1 MEDVEDGGGWDEPYS
16 TTEENDHAPTTEEE
30 DHHDSNL
37 YEGKTGKGSKRYG
50 GYGKAYEQKYYESH
64 HNDGTNDSGL
74 YEVSSES
81 YFISSFG
88 YRRSSSRQIFVM
100 L

>member
-1 MEDVEDGGGWDEPYS
+1 MEDDEDGGGWDEPYS
-16 TTEENDHAPTTEEE
+16 TTEENDHAPTAEE

-50 GYGKAYEQKYYESH
+50 GYGKAYKQKYYESH
-64 HNDGTNDSGL
+64 HNDGTNDLGL

-88 YRRSSSRQIFVM
+88 YRRSSSKQIFVM